1 MKLTTRQLAALV
13 QARRQSPAKK
23 SQRALG
29 SQTSSVV
36 RTYVKQVRKVT

>member
-13 QARRQSPAKK
+13 QVRRQSSAKK
-23 SQRALG
+23 SQHTSG
-29 SQTSSVV
+29 SQNGSVL